1 MPKSKIAIALDEE
14 VLTRLDQLV
23 EAAFY
28 PSRSQAVQ
36 AAVEEKLQRFE
47 RTRLATE
54 CAKLDP
60 DFEKA
65 LAEEGMSEELSEWPD
80 Y

>member
-1 MPKSKIAIALDEE
+1 MSRSKVAVSLEETTLD
-14 VLTRLDQLV
+14 RLDRLV
-23 EAAFY
+23 KKAVF
-28 PSRSQAVQ
+28 PSRSQAIQ
-36 AAVEEKLQRFE
+36 IAVEEKLDRIE
-47 RTRLATE
+47 RSRLARE

-65 LAEEGMSEELSEWPD
+65 LAEEGLSEDLSAWPA